1 MSSRHEI
8 GLQFQGGSSTVS
20 MEVTPENQSQYQ
32 VMPCQHVLMMMFDI
46 LGHKSFIMIVWELW
60 VYVLKREYM
69 ESLLNFISHFGA
81 SHDFH

>member
-1 MSSRHEI
+1 
-8 GLQFQGGSSTVS
+8 

-32 VMPCQHVLMMMFDI
+32 VMPWQHVLMMMFEI

-60 VYVLKREYM
+60 VFVLKREYM
-69 ESLLNFISHFGA
+69 ESLPYSISRFGA